1 MEALVAELYLVKQNV
16 QISMVVSV
24 VVDLLVIKGEGFNDL
39 VRAVKF
45 YGFIAKPSVAAKGCE
60 LLDPVGKR

>member
-39 VRAVKF
+39 C
-45 YGFIAKPSVAAKGCE
+45 G
-60 LLDPVGKR
+60 L